1 VTPRP
6 GDAFAPSRYHPSSGL
21 ELIDMKRTVLA
32 ISAAMLA
39 ACTTAPVSEAQPA
52 FSANG
57 KTLRQIYEYLHKNP
71 ELSFQEKNTSA
82 ILSAEMKR
90 LGFTVTTGLG
100 DQWVK
105 ARAMKEYGKVQDGV
119 GGYGFVAVLQNGPGP
134 TLMIRTD
141 MDALPLVE
149 KTGLAYASTFRDT
162 AWSGEESGVMHAC
175 GHDIHM
181 TSWIGTA
188 RELVARK
195 SEWKGTLVMIAQP
208 AEEIGLG
215 SMSMLED
222 GLYTRFP
229 KPDRVI
235 ALHDNAALP
244 AGHIGLGSGYVM
256 ANVDSVDITVKGVG
270 GHGAYPQDTKDPIV
284 VAARI
289 VTTLQT
295 LVARETDPQD
305 SAVVTV
311 GAINGGF
318 KHNIIP
324 DEVKLQLTVRSF
336 ADTTRDKLLKGI
348 ERIAKYEALAAG
360 LEGDKAPTIST
371 KDDYTPSLYNDPK
384 LVERASALL
393 TKQFG
398 SEKIAIASPTMGG
411 EDFSRFGRTPDRI
424 PVMLMWLGAVSQAKF
439 DASLLPGGAPLPSL
453 HSSGFAPDADPTLAV
468 GVKAMTSV
476 AIDLFK

>member
-1 VTPRP
+1 
-6 GDAFAPSRYHPSSGL
+6 
-21 ELIDMKRTVLA
+21 MKRTVLA
-32 ISAAMLA
+32 LSATVLA
-39 ACTTAPVSEAQPA
+39 ACASTPQPAQAQQA

-57 KTLRQIYEYLHKNP
+57 KTLRQLYEHLHKNP

-82 ILSAEMKR
+82 ILAAEMKR

-100 DQWVK
+100 DKWVK

-119 GGYGFVAVLQNGPGP
+119 GGYGFVAVLENGAGP
-134 TLMIRTD
+134 TLMIRAD

-149 KTGLAYASTFRDT
+149 KTGLAYASTSRDT

-181 TSWIGTA
+181 TTWIGTA
-188 RELVARK
+188 RQLVARK

-222 GLYTRFP
+222 GLFTRFP
-229 KPDRVI
+229 KPDHVI
-235 ALHDNAALP
+235 GLHDNAALP
-244 AGHIGLGSGYVM
+244 AGALGLGSGYVM
-256 ANVDSVDITVKGVG
+256 ANVDSVDLTVKGQG
-270 GHGAYPQDTKDPIV
+270 GHGAYPQDTRDPIV

-295 LVARETDPQD
+295 LVSRETDPQD

-336 ADTTRDKLLKGI
+336 ADATRDKLLKGI
-348 ERIAKYEALAAG
+348 ERIAKAEAMAAG
-360 LEGDKAPTIST
+360 LEGDKTPTISV
-371 KDDYTPSLYNDPK
+371 KDDYTPSLYNNPQ
-384 LVERASALL
+384 LTARLTNVL
-393 TKQFG
+393 TKEFG
-398 SEKIAIASPTMGG
+398 EAKINIASPTMGG
-411 EDFSRFGRTPDRI
+411 EDFARFGRTEDRI
-424 PVMLMWLGAVSQAKF
+424 PIMLLWLGAVSQAKY
-439 DASLLPGGAPLPSL
+439 DASLQPGGKPLPSL
-453 HSSGFAPDADPTLAV
+453 HSSEFAPDPDPTIAA
-468 GVKAMTSV
+468 GVRAMTVS
-476 AIDLFK
+476 ALDLFKK